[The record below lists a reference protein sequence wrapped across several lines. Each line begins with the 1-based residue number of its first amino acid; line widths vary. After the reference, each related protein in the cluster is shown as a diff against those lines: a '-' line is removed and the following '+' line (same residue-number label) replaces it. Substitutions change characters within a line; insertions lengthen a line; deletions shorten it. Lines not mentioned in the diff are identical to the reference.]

1 MADNPPRLTKSL
13 RLFNDV
19 FQSDIDEEALLARK
33 KRTLPQ
39 DKKTWSTISDN
50 ILKQCKPS
58 EFTKVCLKSLLLLQ
72 LYLLIDIVTISIK
85 RVSTDLQRSYRR

>member
-1 MADNPPRLTKSL
+1 MADGLPRLTKSL

-19 FQSDIDEEALLARK
+19 FQSDIDEETLLARK

-39 DKKTWSTISDN
+39 DKKTWSTISDS

-58 EFTKVCLKSLLLLQ
+58 EVTKVCLNSYHCYINNYIFSL
-72 LYLLIDIVTISIK
+72 I
-85 RVSTDLQRSYRR
+85 